1 MPDST
6 QVYRWIVG
14 AAWHN
19 VGVVESNKR
28 HVTWTALTETN
39 SFTFANCLSQFLLT
53 VVWRIYLST
62 VLRHFLSVFSFLIL
76 ITFIF
81 DCVLIFW
88 QEIRFQS
95 LAVIVGERRGILSN
109 IPYLLVFKY
118 YFDETLIIVKS
129 FLRCRQ
135 VRISSTRQLKQ
146 SSNWRACSICCNL
159 QMSWKN
165 WKDN

>member
-109 IPYLLVFKY
+109 IPYLLVFQILFWWDSHNCKIISPLQTSPDFFY
-118 YFDETLIIVKS
+118 TSVKTEFQLESLFDL
-129 FLRCRQ
+129 
-135 VRISSTRQLKQ
+135 
-146 SSNWRACSICCNL
+146 L
-159 QMSWKN
+159 QFTDELEKLEG
-165 WKDN
+165 